1 MSLTRSTK
9 AAIVVGAGAL
19 VAVMAFAAFIA
30 YELGAFNAF
39 RVNEAQQGFQQLD
52 AGLRDHGARQVC
64 DSGDPGYGPDN
75 IQPWYSAQYEVAR
88 AGDIRAMVG
97 AVADEAGYPLSTV
110 ALPENTPNALFPTYT
125 YQAQHDGRVLIVTVT
140 EGAAPKGRCPAGY
153 RASGSSAVIDVDL
166 AYPARDGTPAEPLTT
181 PTPEPTSVTDWAD
194 RFGGRFDAVTVVSS
208 GSQVVQLPAGATAG
222 IVTMRHPSA
231 GAFSV
236 TSSTA
241 DGGPGPDLLVRTDG
255 PYDGVAPFGLESAG
269 GVRATALDV
278 TAEGDWTLVIA
289 PLSEAP
295 FASFPVVGA
304 GDTVLLRDGTS
315 GQVRA
320 HHPGGGLFEIRVLT
334 ANGPPAIP
342 VFEPDGAFDG
352 PVPLYG
358 GYGVIVITATG
369 DWTLG
374 P

>member
-1 MSLTRSTK
+1 MSLTRSTRV
-9 AAIVVGAGAL
+9 ALIASATALLVVLAL
-19 VAVMAFAAFIA
+19 VGYVA
-30 YELGAFNAF
+30 YTFGAF
-39 RVNEAQQGFQQLD
+39 RVNTAEQGFQPID
-52 AGLRDHGARQVC
+52 AGLREHGARQVC
-64 DSGDPGYGPDN
+64 HSGDPGYGPDN
-75 IQPWYSAQYEVAR
+75 IRPWYTAQYAVAR
-88 AGDIRAMVG
+88 KGDIRAMVG
-97 AVADEAGYPLSTV
+97 AVAGDAGYPLSTV

-125 YQAQHDGRVLIVTVT
+125 YQAQRDGRVLIVTVT

-153 RASGSSAVIDVDL
+153 RASGSTAVIGVNL
-166 AYPARDGTPAEPLTT
+166 EYPDHNGTAAEPLAT
-181 PTPEPTSVTDWAD
+181 PTPEPTSAGDWAD
-194 RFGGRFDAVTVVSS
+194 RFGGRFDRVTVVGS
-208 GSQVVQLPAGATAG
+208 GSQVVQLPPGATAG
-222 IVTMRHPSA
+222 IVTMHHPST
-231 GAFSV
+231 GAFAV

-241 DGGPGPDLLVRTDG
+241 EGGPGPDLLVRTDG
-255 PYDGVAPFGLESAG
+255 AYDGVAPFGLESAG

-278 TAEGDWTLVIA
+278 TASGDWTLVIA

-295 FASFPVVGA
+295 FASFPVFGA

-320 HHPGGGLFEIRVLT
+320 HHPGSGLFEIRVVT
-334 ANGPPAIP
+334 DVGPPAIP

-369 DWTLG
+369 DWTLS